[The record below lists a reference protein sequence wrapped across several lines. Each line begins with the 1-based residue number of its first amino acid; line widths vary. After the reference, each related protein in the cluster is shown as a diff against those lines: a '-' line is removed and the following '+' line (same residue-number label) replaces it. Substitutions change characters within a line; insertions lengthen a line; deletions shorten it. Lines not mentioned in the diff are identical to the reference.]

1 MAIMVTPPPDPI
13 LERRARLARL
23 AATGQRLGY
32 GLLGVSIAAFVVAV
46 ATGLPS
52 LAVRT
57 VEVSLVLACVVLP
70 PAIVLGFAVRAADRD
85 DRDAER

>member
-1 MAIMVTPPPDPI
+1 VSPPPDPI

-23 AATGQRLGY
+23 AAAGQRLGY

-46 ATGLPS
+46 ASGLPTV
-52 LAVRT
+52 AVRT

-70 PAIVLGFAVRAADRD
+70 PSIVLGFAVRAADRD
-85 DRDAER
+85 DRDTGR